1 MDSNDTIRDAI
12 KQTCLNYIL
21 EPKDWREDFGLA
33 PHNIYDILFCPNNVL
48 SAYSYD
54 SYCLLMWYNA
64 EYLRKI
70 FNDIKKRL
78 SSDIIDLINRGEKD
92 NNIIISIVPA
102 DILRFLNT
110 DIIGKKK
117 QLHIVYN
124 GLDDYFYSEEIE
136 ELLKYTELK
145 YFPVILSYWG
155 RGKITNMIPCVNVKA
170 KVKFL

>member
-1 MDSNDTIRDAI
+1 MDSNYITRDAV
-12 KQTCLNYIL
+12 KRTWWNYVL

-33 PHNIYDILFCPNNVL
+33 PQNLYDIMFCPKNGL

-54 SYCLLMWYNA
+54 SDCLLMWDNA

-70 FNDIKKRL
+70 FNAVKKRL
-78 SSDIIDLINRGEKD
+78 SSDIIELINRGEKD
-92 NNIIISIVPA
+92 NNIIISIIPA

-124 GLDDYFYSEEIE
+124 GLDDYFYSDELE
-136 ELLKYTELK
+136 ELLKRTELK

-155 RGKITNMIPCVNVKA
+155 IGKITNIIPCINVSVN
-170 KVKFL
+170 LL